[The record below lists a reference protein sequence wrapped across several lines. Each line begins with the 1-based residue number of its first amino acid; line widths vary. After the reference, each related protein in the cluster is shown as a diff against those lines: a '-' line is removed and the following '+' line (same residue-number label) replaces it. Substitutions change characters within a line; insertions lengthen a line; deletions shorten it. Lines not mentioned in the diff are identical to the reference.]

1 MSPRT
6 RIALPLMT
14 VACCGFLG
22 ACENAMKDM
31 YDQPKYKPL
40 AAGGPWEDGHASR
53 PLEPGVVAYSA
64 GTLAGTSSGRR
75 QRTAVD
81 NRTSALYT
89 ASALARGRER
99 FDIYCSPCHGVAG
112 DGNGYIT
119 QRGFPHPPTYHS
131 DRLRNLAD
139 RYLYDVITQGYG
151 AMYSYGDRVAP
162 EDRWNIVA
170 YIRALQLSQHAS
182 LDQVSESQRARLVS
196 QPP

>member
-1 MSPRT
+1 
-6 RIALPLMT
+6 
-14 VACCGFLG
+14 
-22 ACENAMKDM
+22 
-31 YDQPKYKPL
+31 
-40 AAGGPWEDGHASR
+40 
-53 PLEPGVVAYSA
+53 
-64 GTLAGTSSGRR
+64 
-75 QRTAVD
+75 
-81 NRTSALYT
+81 
-89 ASALARGRER
+89 
-99 FDIYCSPCHGVAG
+99 VAG

-182 LDQVSESQRARLVS
+182 LDQVPESQRARLVS